1 MLLGHITV
9 AHRTMRFVSIRSW
22 SHRLSAVILTF
33 SHSFPRKWQRSE
45 EILLQASDSA
55 RHVTR
60 WNKYEYSWCSCV
72 FAYNDLPCC
81 HGQAWSPSWRSES
94 HQGSCIRGNHSDG
107 MTSYAL
113 HRQVVLSIRA
123 QISTDASCGLE
134 EIFAASRD
142 KQPLFYQVCLTSAPT
157 MLCLYAIWPGTFK
170 VYLDKDRE
178 KSAQNIQ
185 MADRLGARAIVL
197 TVDVMRQSKRTLD
210 VREKHLANPTP
221 RDSNSLKS
229 PSASRSKGISE
240 SIAGSHDFNL
250 SWKDVDF
257 IRVSQVREPAIENW
271 YWHTFRRKIPHYR

>member
-1 MLLGHITV
+1 MAKLGHPLGEV
-9 AHRTMRFVSIRSW
+9 N
-22 SHRLSAVILTF
+22 LT
-33 SHSFPRKWQRSE
+33 KAAASE
-45 EILLQASDSA
+45 GIIQ
-55 RHVTR
+55 
-60 WNKYEYSWCSCV
+60 
-72 FAYNDLPCC
+72 
-81 HGQAWSPSWRSES
+81 
-94 HQGSCIRGNHSDG
+94 
-107 MTSYAL
+107 M
-113 HRQVVLSIRA
+113 
-123 QISTDASCGLE
+123 ISTDASCGLE

-142 KQPLFYQVCLTSAPT
+142 KQPLFYQ
-157 MLCLYAIWPGTFK
+157 

-257 IRVSQVREPAIENW
+257 IRSNHGGRQADCAPAPIDVLYELRVLRPDLFDKIEVMIDGGFCSGADVVKALALGAKAVGLGRPFLYANGTHGEEGVSRILQS
-271 YWHTFRRKIPHYR
+271 K